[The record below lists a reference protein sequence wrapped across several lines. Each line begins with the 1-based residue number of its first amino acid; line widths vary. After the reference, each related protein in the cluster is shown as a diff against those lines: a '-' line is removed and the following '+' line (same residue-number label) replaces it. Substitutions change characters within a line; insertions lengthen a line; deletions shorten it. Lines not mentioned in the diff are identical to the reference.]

1 MPLSDDDFEQE
12 LSAALRREPA
22 PPDFAA
28 KLKRRLPVPVWR
40 RPAVW
45 AIAAAVLFA
54 ALLPPVVLEYRRERR
69 AQALEASRELI
80 VALRI
85 TNVKLR
91 QTKERIQ
98 RATRHTL

>member
-1 MPLSDDDFEQE
+1 MPLSDDDFERE
-12 LSAALRREPA
+12 LRAALRREAA

-28 KLKRRLPVPVWR
+28 KLKRRLPTPMWK

-54 ALLPPVVLEYRRERR
+54 ALLPPAVLEYRRERG
-69 AQALEASRELI
+69 LEARRELM

>member
-1 MPLSDDDFEQE
+1 MPLSDEDFEQE
-12 LSAALRREPA
+12 LRAALRREAAPA
-22 PPDFAA
+22 DFAA
-28 KLKRRLPVPVWR
+28 KLERRLPAPIWR

-54 ALLPPVVLEYRRERR
+54 ALLPPAVLEYRRERQ
-69 AQALEASRELI
+69 AQALEARRELI

-91 QTKERIQ
+91 QTKERVE